1 MKNGVVNW
9 FVLVIVKVKA
19 LIVTCEEAACGR
31 GRTISRMLKDCAAK
45 VYTTFFYATENLE
58 LHIRKRTS
66 KIYFTVNKYIHT
78 NPAYILF
85 FDIHLVLFGNN
96 TEF

>member
-1 MKNGVVNW
+1 
-9 FVLVIVKVKA
+9 LVRTRNCKSKSINSYVRGGRLRPRQNNLEDVKG
-19 LIVTCEEAACGR
+19 LRRQSLHNIFNAA
-31 GRTISRMLKDCAAK
+31 
-45 VYTTFFYATENLE
+45 ENLE

-85 FDIHLVLFGNN
+85 FDIHLVLSGNN